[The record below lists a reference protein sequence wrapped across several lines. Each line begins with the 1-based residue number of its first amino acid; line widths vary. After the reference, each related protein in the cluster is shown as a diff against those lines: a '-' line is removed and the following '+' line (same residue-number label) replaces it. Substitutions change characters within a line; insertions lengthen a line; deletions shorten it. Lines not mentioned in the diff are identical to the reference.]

1 LWGAVL
7 VSLISWA
14 KSDIGRK
21 RSSNEDCYFASDEIG
36 LFMVADGMGGHKGGD
51 RASRLAIDSAARE
64 FIREFDQGTE
74 VGEALGRALARAAM
88 EVFDA
93 SRANIDLRGMG
104 TTLSSLAIKDGR
116 AHISHIGDTRIY
128 CIRDDLIH
136 QLTSD
141 HSLVNEQVQAGI
153 MSPDEARAS
162 SLRNII
168 TRAIGHTKTVIAD
181 HFSLPVKENDI
192 FLLCTDGLNN
202 MLIDSEIV
210 KLINSLKPHQ
220 AINKMIE
227 NSNDKGGDD
236 NITAILVQVCP

>member
-1 LWGAVL
+1 
-7 VSLISWA
+7 
-14 KSDIGRK
+14 
-21 RSSNEDCYFASDEIG
+21 
-36 LFMVADGMGGHKGGD
+36 MVADGMGGHRGGD

-64 FIREFDQGTE
+64 FIRELDCGTE
-74 VGEALGRALARAAM
+74 VGEALGRALARAAV

-93 SRANIDLRGMG
+93 SRADIDLRGMG
-104 TTLSSLAIKDGR
+104 TTLSALAIKDNR
-116 AHISHIGDTRIY
+116 AHIVHIGDTRIY
-128 CIRDDLIH
+128 CVRDDLIH

-168 TRAIGHTKTVIAD
+168 TRAIGHSKTVRAD
-181 HFSLPVKENDI
+181 HFSLSVKENDM

-202 MLIDSEIV
+202 MLIDSEIN
-210 KLINSLKPHQ
+210 KIISSLKPNQ
-220 AINKMIE
+220 AVNKMIE

-236 NITAILVQVCP
+236 NITAVLVQVCP

>member
-1 LWGAVL
+1 
-7 VSLISWA
+7 
-14 KSDIGRK
+14 
-21 RSSNEDCYFASDEIG
+21 
-36 LFMVADGMGGHKGGD
+36 MVADGMGGHKGGD

-93 SRANIDLRGMG
+93 SRANIDLRGLG

>member
-1 LWGAVL
+1 M
-7 VSLISWA
+7 SLMSWA

-36 LFMVADGMGGHKGGD
+36 LYMVADGMGGHKGGD
-51 RASRLAIDSAARE
+51 TASRLAIESAAQQ
-64 FIREFDQGTE
+64 FIRESDSGLE
-74 VGEALGRALARAAM
+74 SGEALGRALAKAAV

-93 SRANIDLRGMG
+93 GRAHVDLRGMG
-104 TTLSSLAIKDGR
+104 TTLSALAIKDNR

-128 CIRDDLIH
+128 CIRDNHIH

-168 TRAIGHTKTVIAD
+168 TRAIGHSKTVTAD
-181 HFSLPVKENDI
+181 HFSLSIRNKDI

-210 KLINSLKPHQ
+210 KLINSLNPHQ

-227 NSNDKGGDD
+227 NSNNNGGDD
-236 NITAILVQVCP
+236 NITIILVQVYT

>member
-1 LWGAVL
+1 
-7 VSLISWA
+7 
-14 KSDIGRK
+14 
-21 RSSNEDCYFASDEIG
+21 
-36 LFMVADGMGGHKGGD
+36 MVADGMGGHRAGD
-51 RASRLAIDSAARE
+51 QASRLAIDSAARE
-64 FIREFDQGTE
+64 FIRELDSGTE
-74 VGEALGRALARAAM
+74 IGEALAKALEKAAL

-104 TTLSSLAIKDGR
+104 TTLSALAIKDNR
-116 AHISHIGDTRIY
+116 AHIVHIGDTRIY
-128 CIRDDLIH
+128 CVRDKTIH

-168 TRAIGHTKTVIAD
+168 TRAIGHSKTVRAD
-181 HFSLPVKENDI
+181 HFSLSVKENDI

-202 MLIDSEIV
+202 MLIDSEIE
-210 KLINSLKPHQ
+210 KLIRSLKPNQ
-220 AINKMIE
+220 AISKMIE
-227 NSNDKGGDD
+227 NSNNKGGDD